1 MKSSLLS
8 VVGSLAVWMAF
19 TPATCRAQSEVAP
32 DHFDATG
39 VELFER
45 PANTV
50 TENSG
55 PKQKQTSKELKH
67 RQNDRSK
74 QTRNELRRRHNPR
87 SAGATS
93 AGSARPK
100 VAQIPCNVLGLLI
113 AIDSSK
119 YDESAQWRT
128 HVQVVDPNWSSGR
141 PTNTLQQMHL
151 LAS

>member
-1 MKSSLLS
+1 MKSSLLL

-50 TENSG
+50 AENSG

-74 QTRNELRRRHNPR
+74 QTRNELGHRHNSR

-93 AGSARPK
+93 AGSTRSK
-100 VAQIPCNVLGLLI
+100 VAQIPCHVLGLLI

-119 YDESAQWRT
+119 YDEPTQWRT
-128 HVQVVDPNWSSGR
+128 HVQVVDPNLSSGR